1 MSRAQRE
8 AGIAMAIWADELRSL
23 TIAEIEA
30 EALRR
35 YPDSPEPQTVRDI
48 LIQWLKE
55 NGYDGLYADEC
66 GCFVDDLAPCFGE
79 WSLDCKPG
87 YKCKCEDPNGG
98 DTLIDGIGPGVLVDG
113 KIVERDK

>member
-55 NGYDGLYADEC
+55 NGYDGLYSKGWGCTCSIENLGCLHEHRACQYMLEC
-66 GCFVDDLAPCFGE
+66 V
-79 WSLDCKPG
+79 
-87 YKCKCEDPNGG
+87 
-98 DTLIDGIGPGVLVDG
+98 PGVLVDG